1 MERDTYNLLS
11 LLDPQRNDCFHVYT
25 FYKSSRHDPPSPVL
39 SRFTL
44 IFRVA
49 KIGDQTDKG
58 IELSGVE
65 CHEGEIFYAPNANFP
80 WKRGDMHFFRLARF
94 LLFTLIFRGKR
105 GEGSSFKNVRSSIRN
120 INSFLEISTRG
131 NGKCYCLASLF
142 SILSECFFFFF
153 NNLKKTVSILGYKN
167 SRFRE
172 RNND

>member
-1 MERDTYNLLS
+1 
-11 LLDPQRNDCFHVYT
+11 
-25 FYKSSRHDPPSPVL
+25 
-39 SRFTL
+39 
-44 IFRVA
+44 
-49 KIGDQTDKG
+49 
-58 IELSGVE
+58 
-65 CHEGEIFYAPNANFP
+65 
-80 WKRGDMHFFRLARF
+80 MHFFRLARF

-167 SRFRE
+167 SRAKQRLTICLNNFSPRIRQFWKVKINLNLGKFYSLLFFSNETYSSSSFQFRYKTVLE
-172 RNND
+172 FLKKRRIHVRFIDRFYYD